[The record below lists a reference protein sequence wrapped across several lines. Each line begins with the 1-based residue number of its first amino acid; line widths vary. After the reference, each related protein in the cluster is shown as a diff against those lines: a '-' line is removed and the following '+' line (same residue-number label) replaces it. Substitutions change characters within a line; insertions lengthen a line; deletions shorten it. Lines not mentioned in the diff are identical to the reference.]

1 MDNEPVSEKT
11 KRRLSNGFIPKLKD
25 KKVTIRL
32 ITGGQPITGTIER
45 YNPYELRL
53 QTAKGKL
60 VLFKHAIATIEVIDE
75 PKSYRPGSS

>member
-1 MDNEPVSEKT
+1 MDNEPANEMP

-32 ITGGQPITGTIER
+32 ISGGQPITGIIKR

-60 VLFKHAIATIEVIDE
+60 VLFKHTIAALFPVNPI
-75 PKSYRPGSS
+75 